1 MRKDLSRL
9 KGKRTIITGAG
20 SGIGKATA
28 TLYAREGA
36 KVGRRLNLLEEVA
49 AQIRADG
56 RDALVLPC
64 DVSKEPEIETA
75 FMKLVEAW
83 GGSRSS

>member
-9 KGKRTIITGAG
+9 KGKRTSITGAG

-36 KVGRRLNLLEEVA
+36 KVGRRLNLLEKVA
-49 AQIRADG
+49 A
-56 RDALVLPC
+56 
-64 DVSKEPEIETA
+64 
-75 FMKLVEAW
+75 
-83 GGSRSS
+83 